1 MMKKGKMI
9 IVCLV
14 IIAMMTACGN
24 NTNSQDNNTNSTNS
38 TKTENTDTNK
48 KEEQE
53 ETKQTEEADDKLGG
67 DDQQTSDE
75 AQTDTTQDTAQTG
88 VNIKVYCSNADASG
102 FESEEVSIQSLS
114 SDEVLKALVG
124 KGVLPVDVSLL
135 SFKEF
140 EKDGEKALDLDFS
153 KEFYTYIKTL
163 GSSSEYYIVGSVCN
177 TFLDAYGCDK
187 VHMTVDG
194 EVFATGHAEYPGYM
208 GKFN

>member
-53 ETKQTEEADDKLGG
+53 ETKQTEEADDKQGG

-75 AQTDTTQDTAQTG
+75 AQTG

-153 KEFYTYIKTL
+153 EEFYSYIKTL

-187 VHMTVDG
+187 VHITVDG
-194 EVFATGHAEYPGYM
+194 EVLATGHAEYPGYM

>member
-53 ETKQTEEADDKLGG
+53 ETKQTEEADDKQGG

-75 AQTDTTQDTAQTG
+75 AQTG

-153 KEFYTYIKTL
+153 EEFYSYIKTL
-163 GSSSEYYIVGSVCN
+163 GSSSEYYIVG
-177 TFLDAYGCDK
+177 AYGCDK
-187 VHMTVDG
+187 VHITVDG
-194 EVFATGHAEYPGYM
+194 EVLATGHAEYPGYM

>member
-1 MMKKGKMI
+1 MKKGKMI

-53 ETKQTEEADDKLGG
+53 ETKQTEEADDKQGG

-75 AQTDTTQDTAQTG
+75 AQTG

-153 KEFYTYIKTL
+153 EEFYSYIKTL

-187 VHMTVDG
+187 VHITVDG
-194 EVFATGHAEYPGYM
+194 EVLATGHAEYPGYM